1 MFPVA
6 RYQKLLNTKP
16 GVKIDEQAKCFII
29 SELDKIARVDLFYN
43 NTGKVADFDM
53 FMLIYAK
60 AYNNKQAN
68 LKCKVPLT

>member
-1 MFPVA
+1 M
-6 RYQKLLNTKP
+6 
-16 GVKIDEQAKCFII
+16 
-29 SELDKIARVDLFYN
+29 SELDKIARADLFHN

-53 FMLIYAK
+53 FMLLYAK